1 MKEAQGRTVLV
12 NKVRHKIANLSKMS
26 GAVEKRAE
34 EEHSVVSKSE
44 GWWGEWCSA

>member
-12 NKVRHKIANLSKMS
+12 NKVRHKIANLSKMC

-44 GWWGEWCSA
+44 GWRGEWCSA